1 MPGPWG
7 LAGSLDSYPGSI
19 RPVYL
24 SLGFISAPREA
35 GAATELVIRKRR
47 CSGIRQVLVIGNR
60 SGPVN
65 PSTALRRIRD
75 FAPATNLFST
85 VRHIG

>member
-47 CSGIRQVLVIGNR
+47 CSGIRQVSVIVNR

-65 PSTALRRIRD
+65 PSAALGWTGD
-75 FAPATNLFST
+75 FAPATDLFSA